1 MQIRKK
7 VCNGFRQCC
16 KPYITVRN
24 GCTLFC
30 QSKASALNSPQKES
44 EMKRI
49 RISNETLNS
58 YGTWI
63 RTDGVDMAQ
72 YLRNPVLLWMHY
84 RGRIIGC
91 MKDVR
96 VENGEITGEPYFDE
110 VLEESRTAKAQYE
123 KGTLRMASAG
133 FDIIETSDD
142 PAQLKPGQTRPTVTR
157 SKLVEVSMVD
167 IGGNDDSI
175 VLSYGGKRLT
185 LSAGE
190 DSGALPLLEPKT
202 KDFINLK
209 NRTSMNEQLRTIA
222 LMLGLADSATLAEVQ
237 REINL
242 LLGYKS
248 ANGMLR
254 TEKESLQKEID
265 TLRLSGIASIVDEAV
280 AAGKIDAV
288 RKAHFIELGK
298 KIGQESLKLTF
309 EAMHA
314 AVRPSA
320 LLGGGNARTDSN
332 SGGWKKLSEVPAEEL
347 KLIRENDRQQYRRL
361 YKAEYGI
368 DCPEFK

>member
-1 MQIRKK
+1 MS
-7 VCNGFRQCC
+7 G
-16 KPYITVRN
+16 
-24 GCTLFC
+24 
-30 QSKASALNSPQKES
+30 
-44 EMKRI
+44 MKRI

-63 RTDGVDMAQ
+63 RTDGVDIEQ

-96 VENGEITGEPYFDE
+96 IEDGEITGEPYFDE
-110 VLEESRTAKAQYE
+110 VLEESRVAKAQYE
-123 KGTLRMASAG
+123 KGTLRMSSAA

-142 PAQLKPGQTRPTVTR
+142 PAQMKPGQTRPTVTR
-157 SKLVEVSMVD
+157 AKLVEVSMVD
-167 IGGNDDSI
+167 IGGNDDAI
-175 VLSYGGKRLT
+175 VLSRGGKRLT
-185 LSAGE
+185 LATGKDCE
-190 DSGALPLLEPKT
+190 ALPLLEANT
-202 KDFINLK
+202 KESINLK

-242 LLGYKS
+242 LLGYKN
-248 ANGMLR
+248 ANATLR
-254 TEKESLQKEID
+254 TEKEDLRKELD
-265 TLRLSGIASIVDEAV
+265 TLRLSGIASAVDEAV

-298 KIGQESLKLTF
+298 KIGMESLKLTF
-309 EAMHA
+309 DAMHA
-314 AVRPSA
+314 AVRPSV
-320 LLGGGNARTDSN
+320 LLGGGNVRKDSN
-332 SGGWKKLSEVPAEEL
+332 IGGWKKLSEVPAEEL
-347 KLIRENDRQQYRRL
+347 KLIRETDRQLYQRL

-368 DCPEFK
+368 ECPELK